1 MKTRARLI
9 LEKRFRQWTN
19 GKTLA
24 AVSAAALL
32 GLALSAQPA
41 SALFIVDCPD
51 ESGYGGPVVRVHVNG
66 NLALTNAVVVTF
78 DPETGA
84 EIDTPV
90 SAVLCLTPG
99 AVDGNGKPYINLLG
113 PAGDG
118 VYTDPLSGN
127 TVTISAIPNRTAVPR
142 VFVDKGNGGVSLMA
156 ATDLLATADLG
167 PDTLTLQLDSQAH
180 FGDVGGGLHTYGV
193 NMDGTVL
200 GRTPAAVVSVTG
212 QAVLQGEGE
221 STDTVNH
228 NPADLNADVGPSLF
242 AGVAPVPLKPGGLFT
257 GAVTEDIVCGTAN
270 VEFPTCALQI
280 RNTIDIAFSRAG
292 ETVYSSG
299 SFAGGVTTDAG
310 GGPAGM
316 RLLLNKT
323 GVPFDTFSAAVL
335 TQSWR
340 DTFELGALFKLG
352 PLSAGINPPAATPG
366 DKFHLVVGGFD
377 QSFALNSFVKR
388 RFLGITFYALET
400 FVNGVPFKAVITPPL
415 FGNTW
420 SLVAVG
426 QGAGLTAATTLVD
439 VTIGADK
446 GGGEAKVARLP
457 R

>member
-1 MKTRARLI
+1 MKTRARFI
-9 LEKRFRQWTN
+9 LEGRFRQWAN

-32 GLALSAQPA
+32 GLALTAQPA

-51 ESGYGGPVVRVHVNG
+51 DSGYGGPVVRVHVNG

-78 DPETGA
+78 DPETGV

-90 SAVLCLTPG
+90 PAVLCLTPG
-99 AVDGNGKPYINLLG
+99 AVDANGKPYINLLG

-142 VFVDKGNGGVSLMA
+142 VFVDKGNGGVSLMT

-200 GRTPAAVVSVTG
+200 GRNPAAVVSVTG
-212 QAVLQGEGE
+212 QAVTPGGEGE
-221 STDTVNH
+221 NTDTVNH
-228 NPADLNADVGPSLF
+228 NPEDLNADVGPSLF
-242 AGVAPVPLKPGGLFT
+242 AGTAAVPLKPGGLFT
-257 GAVTEDIVCGTAN
+257 GAITEDIVCGTAD
-270 VEFPTCALQI
+270 VEFATCALQI
-280 RNTIDIAFSRAG
+280 RNTIDIVFSRAG
-292 ETVYSSG
+292 ETVSSSG
-299 SFAGGVTTDAG
+299 SFGGGVTTEAG
-310 GGPAGM
+310 GGAAGM
-316 RLLLNKT
+316 RLLLSKI
-323 GVPFDTFSAAVL
+323 GVPFDRFNAAVV
-335 TQSWR
+335 TQTWK
-340 DTFELGALFKLG
+340 DTFELGAIFKPG
-352 PLSAGINPPAATPG
+352 ELSDGINPPAAPAG
-366 DKFHLVVGGFD
+366 DLFRLQLGGFD
-377 QSFALNSFVKR
+377 QSFALNRFVQR
-388 RFLGITFYALET
+388 QFLWIKFYTLDT
-400 FVNGVPFKAVITPPL
+400 FVNGYPFKAVLTPL

-420 SLVAVG
+420 TLVAAG
-426 QGAGLTAATTLVD
+426 RGAGLTAATTLVD
-439 VTIGADK
+439 VTIGNDK